1 MFLCRTALRRALT
14 TALIVIGWSSFM
26 SIAADEPQAPAMY
39 KGTETLKYTVVTTLA
54 DDIEIR
60 SYAAAVKVVAQA
72 NGENNA
78 FGQLFRYISGANSVN
93 TSIAM
98 TAPVETASVK
108 IAMTTPVEMTMAKP
122 DGSDLSDHAENKQT
136 PMQMS
141 FFLPSMY
148 DYQTAPKPTSPDLS
162 LVAVPARM
170 VAVIRF
176 SGLRS
181 ESKLAQKTQRLK
193 EALAQTPYKIISE
206 PVMMGYDAPWTL
218 WFNRRN
224 EVMFEVK

>member
-1 MFLCRTALRRALT
+1 MLVCRTALRRTLR

-26 SIAADEPQAPAMY
+26 SMATDEPQAPAMY

-60 SYAAAVKVVAQA
+60 SYAAAVKAVAQA

-98 TAPVETASVK
+98 TAPVETTSVK
-108 IAMTTPVEMTMAKP
+108 VAMTTPVEMTMANTQ
-122 DGSDLSDHAENKQT
+122 A

-148 DYQTAPKPTSPDLS
+148 DYQTAPRPSSPGLS
-162 LVAVPARM
+162 LVAVPAKM

-176 SGLRS
+176 SGLRGDT
-181 ESKLAQKTQRLK
+181 KLAQKTQILR
-193 EALAQTPYKIISE
+193 EALAKAPYKIISE

-224 EVMFEVK
+224 EVMFEVQ

>member
-14 TALIVIGWSSFM
+14 TALIVIGWSNFM

-108 IAMTTPVEMTMAKP
+108 VAMTTPVEMTMAKP

>member
-60 SYAAAVKVVAQA
+60 FYATAVKVVAQA

-108 IAMTTPVEMTMAKP
+108 VAMTTPVEMTMAKP

>member
-108 IAMTTPVEMTMAKP
+108 VAMTTPVEITMAKP

>member
-39 KGTETLKYTVVTTLA
+39 KGTETLKYTVISTLA

-60 SYAAAVKVVAQA
+60 AYAAAVKVVAQA

-108 IAMTTPVEMTMAKP
+108 VAMTTPVEMTMANLGK
-122 DGSDLSDHAENKQT
+122 SDSSDASDKQQI

-148 DYQTAPKPTSPDLS
+148 DSETAPKPTSPDLS
-162 LVAVPARM
+162 LVAVPTRM

-193 EALAQTPYKIISE
+193 EALAQTPYKIISD

-224 EVMFEVK
+224 EVMFEVQ

>member
-1 MFLCRTALRRALT
+1 MMLCRTALRRALT

-39 KGTETLKYTVVTTLA
+39 KGTETLKYNVVNTLA

-60 SYAAAVKVVAQA
+60 AYAAAVKVVAQA

-78 FGQLFRYISGANSVN
+78 FGQLFRYISGANSVK

-108 IAMTTPVEMTMAKP
+108 VAMTTPVEMTMANL
-122 DGSDLSDHAENKQT
+122 GNSDSSDASDKKQI

-162 LVAVPARM
+162 LVAVPTRM

-224 EVMFEVK
+224 EVMFEVQ

>member
-108 IAMTTPVEMTMAKP
+108 VAMTTPVEMTMAKP

>member
-108 IAMTTPVEMTMAKP
+108 VAMTTPVEMTMAKP

-224 EVMFEVK
+224 EVMFEVQ

>member
-108 IAMTTPVEMTMAKP
+108 VAMTTPVEMTMAKP

-162 LVAVPARM
+162 LVPVPARM

>member
-1 MFLCRTALRRALT
+1 MLLCLTALRRALR

-39 KGTETLKYTVVTTLA
+39 KGTETLKYTVVTSLA

-108 IAMTTPVEMTMAKP
+108 VAMTTPVEMSMANL
-122 DGSDLSDHAENKQT
+122 GNSDSSDASDKKQI

-148 DYQTAPKPTSPDLS
+148 DYQYRTKTD
-162 LVAVPARM
+162 VT
-170 VAVIRF
+170 RF
-176 SGLRS
+176 
-181 ESKLAQKTQRLK
+181 
-193 EALAQTPYKIISE
+193 IISRC
-206 PVMMGYDAPWTL
+206 PS
-218 WFNRRN
+218 
-224 EVMFEVK
+224 

>member
-1 MFLCRTALRRALT
+1 MLLCRIALRRALR

-54 DDIEIR
+54 DNIEIR

-72 NGENNA
+72 NVENNA
-78 FGQLFRYISGANSVN
+78 FGKLFRYISGANSVN

-108 IAMTTPVEMTMAKP
+108 VAMTTPVEMTMAKP

>member
-108 IAMTTPVEMTMAKP
+108 VAMTTPVEMTMANL
-122 DGSDLSDHAENKQT
+122 GNSDSSDVSDKKQI

>member
-108 IAMTTPVEMTMAKP
+108 VAMTTPVEMTMAKP

-193 EALAQTPYKIISE
+193 EALAQTPYKIISD
-206 PVMMGYDAPWTL
+206 PVIMGYDAPWTL

>member
-1 MFLCRTALRRALT
+1 
-14 TALIVIGWSSFM
+14 M

-39 KGTETLKYTVVTTLA
+39 KGTETLKYNVVNTLA

-60 SYAAAVKVVAQA
+60 AYAAAVKVVAQA

-78 FGQLFRYISGANSVN
+78 FGQLFSYISGANSVK

-108 IAMTTPVEMTMAKP
+108 VAMTTPVEMTMANL
-122 DGSDLSDHAENKQT
+122 GNSDSSDASDKKQI

-162 LVAVPARM
+162 LVAVPTRM

-193 EALAQTPYKIISE
+193 AALAQTPYKIISE

-224 EVMFEVK
+224 EVMFEVQ

>member
-39 KGTETLKYTVVTTLA
+39 KGTETLKYNVVNTLA

-60 SYAAAVKVVAQA
+60 AYAAAVKVVAQA

-78 FGQLFRYISGANSVN
+78 FGQLFRYISGANSVK

-108 IAMTTPVEMTMAKP
+108 VAMTTPVEMTMANL
-122 DGSDLSDHAENKQT
+122 GNSDSSDASDKKQI

-162 LVAVPARM
+162 LVAVPTRM

>member
-1 MFLCRTALRRALT
+1 MFLCRPALPRALI

-54 DDIEIR
+54 DNIEIR

-72 NGENNA
+72 NVENNA
-78 FGQLFRYISGANSVN
+78 FGKLFRYISGANSVN

-108 IAMTTPVEMTMAKP
+108 VAMTTPVEMTMAKP

>member
-60 SYAAAVKVVAQA
+60 FYATAVKVVAQA